1 MPEFEFTLRFDVSR
15 VASST
20 DEQLELLPAHGC
32 DDATIGVGI
41 AGRLALAFARDSDT
55 AADAV
60 SSALADVLSALPEA
74 TFVEAS
80 PDYVGITEVA
90 EMVGKTRQNIR
101 KLMVGCRTGVP
112 TPVHEGSPSIW
123 HLAPVLQWL
132 HDEKHY
138 TIEQHLLDLAVYNM
152 QLNVTAAGSSVD
164 PRTKNAIESLVAEA

>member
-1 MPEFEFTLRFDVSR
+1 MPEFAFTLRFDVSR
-15 VASST
+15 VAAST
-20 DEQLELLPAHGC
+20 DEQLELLAAHNC

-60 SSALADVLSALPEA
+60 ASALADVLSALPDA
-74 TFVEAS
+74 TFAEAS

-101 KLMVGCRTGVP
+101 KLMVGCRTGGP
-112 TPVHEGSPSIW
+112 TPVHEGSASIW

-132 HDEKHY
+132 HAEKRY
-138 TIEQHLLDLAVYNM
+138 TIDQHLLGLAVYNM

-164 PRTKNAIESLVAEA
+164 PRIKNAIESLVAEA